1 MRPFIAAA
9 LIGATLLAPLSV
21 DAKIHRSRQV
31 TVEFQRQ
38 HPCPSTGKTRGACPG
53 WIKDHIVAL
62 CKGGPDAVS
71 NLQWQTVAEAHAKDK
86 WECK

>member
-1 MRPFIAAA
+1 MSRLLLLASLGLA
-9 LIGATLLAPLSV
+9 LIATSAE
-21 DAKIHRSRQV
+21 AKTHRSRAV
-31 TVEFQRQ
+31 TQEFERL
-38 HPCPSTGKTRGACPG
+38 HPCPSTGLTHGACPG

-71 NLQWQTVAEAHAKDK
+71 NLQWQTVVDAKAKDK